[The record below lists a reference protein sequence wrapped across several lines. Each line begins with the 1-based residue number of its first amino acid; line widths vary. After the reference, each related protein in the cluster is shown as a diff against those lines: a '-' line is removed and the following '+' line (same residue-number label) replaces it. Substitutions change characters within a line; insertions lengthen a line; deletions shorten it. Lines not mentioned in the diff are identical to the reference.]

1 MSASS
6 SSSSSSTPSAQSAE
20 GGGHAAP
27 ETGTTASSPTYTRL
41 EPNAAGLAT
50 AGELLRK
57 GRLVAFPTETVY
69 GLGANAL
76 DADAVLSIFKCKGR
90 PLTDPLIVHIAEAS
104 QAEDLVELDEAAAS
118 LFKAFTTKFWPGPL
132 TLVAKSKPKLPLLL
146 SAGTGFVGIR
156 LPQHPIARAMLRA
169 AGVPVAAP
177 SANRFGHV
185 SPTLAAHV
193 IKDLGFSTVGG
204 GIAVVDNDK
213 AAAAIADGNASNGPK
228 DAGFSDEASC
238 GVGIE
243 STVAKIDSES
253 GEVVVFRRGGVSQ
266 AALQAVIDEGGFPFK
281 IRCLSKKASESQKG
295 LQAPGQML
303 THYAPDVDTY
313 LVRGAVDAATDSSS
327 DAASGVAVLG
337 TPVDDNAEALGQA
350 EMNVDISKCVVIDFQ
365 GALAPLRALQPLA
378 YRDMSDAG
386 DMKEAAQQLFKSLR
400 WSEQQEG
407 ATRVLLADVADCE
420 HEDTAAVRDRMYRA
434 ASGKQLS
441 LRVSSTPAASESQ

>member
-1 MSASS
+1 M
-6 SSSSSSTPSAQSAE
+6 
-20 GGGHAAP
+20 
-27 ETGTTASSPTYTRL
+27 
-41 EPNAAGLAT
+41 
-50 AGELLRK
+50 
-57 GRLVAFPTETVY
+57 AFPTETVY

-90 PLTDPLIVHIAEAS
+90 PLTDPLIVHIAEAD

-118 LFKAFTTKFWPGPL
+118 LFKAFTAKFWPGPL

-193 IKDLGFSTVGG
+193 IKDLGCSSVGG

-213 AAAAIADGNASNGPK
+213 AVAATTTTAAGESADDDDHCARNDGAA
-228 DAGFSDEASC
+228 DAESGAEASC

-303 THYAPDVDTY
+303 THYAPDVETY
-313 LVRGAVDAATDSSS
+313 LVRGVVKDAVNDDSRSS
-327 DAASGVAVLG
+327 DAASSGLVVLG
-337 TPVDDNAEALGQA
+337 TPVDDNAETVGQA
-350 EMNVDISKCVVIDFQ
+350 ELDVDISKCVVIDFQ
-365 GALAPLRALQPLA
+365 GVLASLRALQPLA

-407 ATRVLLADVADCE
+407 AARVLLADVADCD

-434 ASGKQLS
+434 ASGKQLR
-441 LRVSSTPAASESQ
+441 LRVSPAPTVVTASP